1 MKKVE
6 VLIPFKV
13 GEKLHEA
20 GAKVNLADDVVE
32 RALAINPNM
41 VLVLGEVKP
50 KKK

>member
-13 GEKLHEA
+13 GKKLY
-20 GAKVNLADDVVE
+20 KVGTKPELSEDVIE

-41 VLVLGEVKP
+41 VLVLGEA

>member
-6 VLIPFKV
+6 VLIPFRV
-13 GEKLHEA
+13 GNKLHEA
-20 GAKVNLADDVVE
+20 GAKVNLSEDVIE

-41 VLVLGEVKP
+41 VLVLGEAKA